1 MKIAVTI
8 LYTPEIADFSEEAVK
23 NFRMYCDLHGY
34 DLFVY
39 DKTIKEGLRGN
50 WCKPKV
56 LLNHIKDYDYVV
68 WLDSDIAILDIN
80 RKLEDIIEPYQD
92 KLFIAT
98 DDMGAWHINN
108 GFMIFKN
115 TKYVQDMLSILWK
128 MQSQFTSRRRGDQ
141 KFFIDF
147 LEQLKLPKE
156 KYHLYPQSEIC
167 APLLLKNDK
176 SFSVHIMG
184 IHINDVRKKY
194 IQHINNKL
202 MKSKKLNLPS
212 RKDLPNLLHS
222 NALNGVG
229 VEIGVNDGDFSDFL
243 LSNWDCKKLYSVDPW
258 KNYDDYS
265 DAYNKD
271 QKILDNKY
279 LNTKKRL
286 SQFGSKS
293 EIIRLP
299 SVEASKLFPDNFFDF
314 IYIDAAHEYKFV
326 KEDIDSWLPKLKQN
340 GIIAGHDFVPDGTYY
355 FKMGGVSE
363 FGVRR
368 AVYECFDEDKVNVA
382 GPFNFDPKKAG
393 KIEWPSWFITPNKAT
408 SSNKNKNVIYIVNAY
423 DDYKMPDIWEYT
435 KPTLLSY
442 GDKYNIDIIELKPND
457 LNKYVNRAY
466 FKIDAIDEF
475 IDSDYDNA
483 VIMDNDIAITNLAPD
498 IFKELDEG
506 VCALDISQTH
516 KAMFEYFNTTFH
528 DQFYPDKQKPK
539 FSINSGLVILDR
551 LSAKKIQNTRQTLY
565 SPEQISKTK
574 TFNRDKSFTWEQEY
588 FTYLINESDVKFK
601 PLNYKFNFLGHYL
614 KSMSISEWNPKL
626 SPFYFLHMVGDSKEI
641 GMRCLYEH
649 FDYFDNINKPHFI
662 ELERDKDNKIK
673 TKQKQFIE
681 LKNEWHKFV
690 DGTNGKPWIEY
701 ISNQLIKTEIP
712 PEKYTCY
719 NPGKKIG
726 IVSLYTPEISEYAIH
741 SENNIKSYA
750 EKNGYTFHVYRDKLS
765 KDSHPNWSKPRALL
779 NHIDDHE
786 TIVWMDSDTIIFNPE
801 KKFED
806 ILNRC
811 VPMKKI
817 IACEDIGTNN
827 QKIKKGSM
835 LNSGVVIFRNHQ
847 YSKNVIHKWMDYEC
861 DKSGLY
867 TGGGDQEV
875 LCEILK
881 KADGFGFNRKIFP
894 MSEFN
899 TDPRFITEDTFI
911 MHFMAYPKPLK
922 SVFMRY
928 WGSK

>member
-1 MKIAVTI
+1 MKIAITT
-8 LYTPEIADFSEEAVK
+8 LYTPEIADFSKEAVK

-80 RKLEDIIEPYQD
+80 RKLEDIIEPHND

-115 TKYVQDMLSILWK
+115 TKYIQDMLSILWK

-147 LEQLKLPKE
+147 LEQLKLPKG

-167 APLLLKNDK
+167 APLLLKNDQ

-194 IQHINNKL
+194 IQHINN
-202 MKSKKLNLPS
+202 NL
-212 RKDLPNLLHS
+212 
-222 NALNGVG
+222 
-229 VEIGVNDGDFSDFL
+229 
-243 LSNWDCKKLYSVDPW
+243 
-258 KNYDDYS
+258 
-265 DAYNKD
+265 
-271 QKILDNKY
+271 
-279 LNTKKRL
+279 
-286 SQFGSKS
+286 
-293 EIIRLP
+293 
-299 SVEASKLFPDNFFDF
+299 
-314 IYIDAAHEYKFV
+314 
-326 KEDIDSWLPKLKQN
+326 
-340 GIIAGHDFVPDGTYY
+340 
-355 FKMGGVSE
+355 
-363 FGVRR
+363 
-368 AVYECFDEDKVNVA
+368 
-382 GPFNFDPKKAG
+382 
-393 KIEWPSWFITPNKAT
+393 TPT
-408 SSNKNKNVIYIVNAY
+408 KNVIYVVNAY

-506 VCALDISQTH
+506 VCALDTSKTH
-516 KAMFEYFNTTFH
+516 AGMFEYFNTTFH

-539 FSINSGLVILDR
+539 FSISSGLVILDR

-588 FTYLINESDVKFK
+588 FTYLINESDLKFK
-601 PLNYKFNFLGHYL
+601 PLNHKFNFLGSYL
-614 KSMSISEWNPKL
+614 RSIPISEW
-626 SPFYFLHMVGDSKEI
+626 SPQKGLFHFLHIFGKHKDI
-641 GMRCLYEH
+641 GLRCLYEH
-649 FDYFDNINKPHFI
+649 FDYFDNINKPPFI
-662 ELERDKDNKIK
+662 ELERDKDNKVK

-681 LKNEWHKFV
+681 LKDEWHKFL
-690 DGTNGKPWIEY
+690 DGSNGKPWIEY

-712 PEKYTCY
+712 PEKYTCH

-847 YSKNVIHKWMDYEC
+847 YSKNVIQKWMDYEC

-899 TDPRFITEDTFI
+899 TDPRFITGDTFI